1 MKQGWQNQVFETT
14 MALYEEGL
22 IRTSAGNVS
31 MRCPGSDWIA
41 ITPTGVRYD
50 ELEEDD
56 IVFLHLTEDRREG
69 DRKPS
74 TEYLMHLSIY
84 QNIPNIGG
92 IVHTHSPY
100 ILTFA
105 ALGEAIPMIT
115 IEGLLCGANKVP
127 VTKRF
132 SLPGTQDIALDAIEV
147 LQENPDLKALL
158 LMNHGLLTVG
168 ETLPEALSL
177 AESIEREA
185 QVYYQARTLGN
196 PKTITE
202 EQRKA
207 IVEHYKKG

>member
-1 MKQGWQNQVFETT
+1 MKHGWQNEVYETT

-31 MRCPGSDWIA
+31 MRCPGSDCIA

-50 ELEEDD
+50 ELEKDD

-92 IVHTHSPY
+92 IIHTHSPY

-105 ALGEAIPMIT
+105 TLGEPIPMVT
-115 IEGLLCGANKVP
+115 IEGLLSGSNMVP

-132 SLPGTQDIALDAIEV
+132 SLPGTQDIAMDAIEIF
-147 LQENPDLKALL
+147 QEKPELRALL

-185 QVYYQARTLGN
+185 QVYYQARTLGI

-202 EQRKA
+202 EQQKA
-207 IVEHYKKG
+207 IVANYKKG